1 MRSRALVSAPPT
13 RGLRTRARD
22 WLGVAVEGIAL
33 VAAGSGATLAA
44 FLGKALLAAL
54 LGGFAFA
61 ALMRLS
67 LRRSRVRASQ
77 GLPSSPWPRPVA
89 VLLSVIECAALV
101 EAVKLPVRMDQ
112 PQFQYSHWLLVGVFL
127 ALAYFA
133 QVRLLDGVAR
143 RLAR

>member
-1 MRSRALVSAPPT
+1 MRSRALLSGSPS
-13 RGLRTRARD
+13 RGLRTRASD
-22 WLGVAVEGIAL
+22 WLGAAVEGAIL

-67 LRRSRVRASQ
+67 LRRSRVRPSQ
-77 GLPSSPWPRPVA
+77 GLPSAQWPRPVA
-89 VLLSVIECAALV
+89 AVLSVIECAALV
-101 EAVKLPVRMDQ
+101 EAVKLPIRMDQ
-112 PQFQYSHWLLVGVFL
+112 PQFQYSHWLLVLVFL

-133 QVRLLDGVAR
+133 QVRMLDGVAR

>member
-1 MRSRALVSAPPT
+1 MSAPPT
-13 RGLRTRARD
+13 RDLRTRARD

-67 LRRSRVRASQ
+67 LRRSRVRASSQ
-77 GLPSSPWPRPVA
+77 GLPSSLWPRPVA